1 MMAYLT
7 RPGFSDG
14 DIVPKQKPYT
24 LENFKKRSDIFLN
37 GVYGTSNKEYFIDLI
52 QAEIDKA
59 VDAGVITSK
68 DAVDFIIQR
77 KNYYDENIDKQKR
90 FNDDPPTMPPSYKTE
105 VEGRTKFKEGTSLI
119 PEGMKGSKKPELIT
133 QGPNKG
139 KYAINRIVDGKPQR
153 VILNKKQVD
162 EFGKLTKVIL
172 QQETGKPVWPDPK
185 REKMF
190 IKDLEKK
197 LQFPAGKATPI
208 ELRVPALAKKYPE
221 ISERQIER
229 ATKYYRE
236 NLNLK
241 YKKGVGADDPTGVKT
256 QKERREALK
265 KKSDLTY
272 EKRLTGNEK
281 FHKSHMS
288 DLYTKDVRTGTIG
301 YARASINMEDL
312 DNIDA
317 KMKALYKQQEDLLKK
332 NPKNF
337 KILMDEIN
345 RKGTDLAAHSGGYKK
360 FEAIDPITKKSFVIN
375 FSSAA
380 QELDPTDILEN
391 KKLSELDSKL
401 DKRTVETLKENSLKN
416 ISKFGKYAKMIAK
429 PVLRAAAPII
439 PFAGPVMVG
448 LGASDVA
455 KASEFTQKPDELG
468 IAYLAGPEVAR
479 KYGEF
484 KESVRG
490 KSNEFEEFVP

>member
-1 MMAYLT
+1 MMAFLT
-7 RPGFSDG
+7 RPKFQDGGPVVPPEKPSSDILFKRKINNLLTGFYGTTGSKGFLVDEIQNVLDEAEKKGVLSKEDG
-14 DIVPKQKPYT
+14 LNFVRERKKYYDNYFADRAQKQRLRGVVEGIGTVDRK
-24 LENFKKRSDIFLN
+24 EFKK
-37 GVYGTSNKEYFIDLI
+37 GTN
-52 QAEIDKA
+52 
-59 VDAGVITSK
+59 
-68 DAVDFIIQR
+68 
-77 KNYYDENIDKQKR
+77 
-90 FNDDPPTMPPSYKTE
+90 
-105 VEGRTKFKEGTSLI
+105 LI
-119 PEGMKGSKKPELIT
+119 PKGMPGSVKPKLVT

-139 KYAINRIVDGKPQR
+139 KYAINKFKDGKGFR
-153 VILNKKQVD
+153 VFLTKEEADKV
-162 EFGKLTKVIL
+162 GKLTKVIL
-172 QQETGKPVWPDPK
+172 EEKTGKPFWPDPK

-197 LQFPAGKATPI
+197 LQYPAGKATPKN
-208 ELRVPALAKKYPE
+208 LTATALAKKYPE

-229 ATKYYRE
+229 ATRYYRE
-236 NLNLK
+236 NLDLT
-241 YKKGVGADDPTGVKT
+241 YKKGIGADDPTGVKT

-312 DNIDA
+312 DDIDA

-345 RKGTDLAAHSGGYKK
+345 RKGTDLAAQSGGYKK
-360 FEAIDPITKKSFVIN
+360 FEAIDPITKKSFIIN

-391 KKLSELDSKL
+391 KKLSELDTKL
-401 DKRTVETLKENSLKN
+401 DKRTVETLKENAIKN
-416 ISKFGKYAKMIAK
+416 ISKFGKYAKQIAR
-429 PVLRAAAPII
+429 PVVRLAAPII
-439 PFAGPVMVG
+439 PFAGPAIMAS
-448 LGASDVA
+448 GAYDAA
-455 KASEFTQKPDELG
+455 KAAEQGYTSPDELG
-468 IAYLAGPEVAR
+468 AAYYLGPEGA
-479 KYGEF
+479 KGLDAL
-484 KESVRG
+484 KEKVRG
-490 KSNEFEEFVP
+490 QIDETEEFVP

>member
-1 MMAYLT
+1 M
-7 RPGFSDG
+7 RPEPRQMLA
-14 DIVPKQKPYT
+14 I
-24 LENFKKRSDIFLN
+24 
-37 GVYGTSNKEYFIDLI
+37 GT
-52 QAEIDKA
+52 
-59 VDAGVITSK
+59 
-68 DAVDFIIQR
+68 
-77 KNYYDENIDKQKR
+77 
-90 FNDDPPTMPPSYKTE
+90 
-105 VEGRTKFKEGTSLI
+105 I
-119 PEGMKGSKKPELIT
+119 PEGMKGSKKPQLIT

-153 VILNKKQVD
+153 IILNKKQAD

-172 QQETGKPVWPDPK
+172 QQETGKPIWPDPK

-208 ELRVPALAKKYPE
+208 ELRAPALAKKYPE

-241 YKKGVGADDPTGVKT
+241 YKKGIGADDPTGAKT

-265 KKSDLTY
+265 KKSNLTY

-312 DNIDA
+312 DDIDA
-317 KMKALYKQQEDLLKK
+317 KMNALYKKTNKLLKDK
-332 NPKNF
+332 PKNLN
-337 KILMDEIN
+337 ILLDEIN
-345 RKGTDLAAHSGGYKK
+345 QKGTDLAAQSGGYKK
-360 FEAIDPITKKSFVIN
+360 FEATDPFTKKKFVIN

-380 QELDPTDILEN
+380 QELDPTELLKN
-391 KKLSELDSKL
+391 KKLSQLTEA
-401 DKRTVETLKENSLKN
+401 DKPLLKNLKDMGLKN
-416 ISKFGKYAKMIAK
+416 IARGAKTVGKVIKPLGYAFGANALKTAITKADEQGLDLNILDKAMAFDSGDAEVALNNARRRVD
-429 PVLRAAAPII
+429 PEFAAAERAKDLSKMMDD
-439 PFAGPVMVG
+439 FEDVG
-448 LGASDVA
+448 LNDLEDS
-455 KASEFTQKPDELG
+455 FL
-468 IAYLAGPEVAR
+468 
-479 KYGEF
+479 
-484 KESVRG
+484 
-490 KSNEFEEFVP
+490 